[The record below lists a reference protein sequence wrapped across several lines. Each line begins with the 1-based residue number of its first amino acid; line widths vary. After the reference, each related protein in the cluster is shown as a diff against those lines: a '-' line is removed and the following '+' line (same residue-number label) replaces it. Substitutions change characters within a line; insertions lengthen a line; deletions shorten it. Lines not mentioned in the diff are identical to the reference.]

1 MNQLITATFD
11 GQVFK
16 PEIPLN
22 LEVNKKYKIQLVFDD
37 DKNSTQEYKENLQE
51 LKELHQE
58 FDWLIADIGVNK
70 PLTRKTANDKLKQKY

>member
-11 GQVFK
+11 GQVLK

-37 DKNSTQEYKENLQE
+37 DKNSTQEHKENLQE

-70 PLTRKTANDKLKQKY
+70 PLTRKTAYES

>member
-22 LEVNKKYKIQLVFDD
+22 LEVNKKYKIKLIFDPG
-37 DKNSTQEYKENLQE
+37 KNIIQEDEEQI
-51 LKELHQE
+51 KELHQE

-70 PLTRKTANDKLKQKY
+70 PLTRKRAYES

>member
-11 GQVFK
+11 GQVLK

-37 DKNSTQEYKENLQE
+37 DQNSIQEHKENSKELKE

-58 FDWLIADIGVNK
+58 FDWLIADLGVNK
-70 PLTRKTANDKLKQKY
+70 PLTRKTAYES

>member
-11 GQVFK
+11 GQVLK

-22 LEVNKKYKIQLVFDD
+22 LEVNKKYQIQLVFHD
-37 DKNSTQEYKENLQE
+37 DKDSTQEHKENSQE

-58 FDWLIADIGVNK
+58 FDWLIADIGVNR
-70 PLTRKTANDKLKQKY
+70 PLTRKTAYES